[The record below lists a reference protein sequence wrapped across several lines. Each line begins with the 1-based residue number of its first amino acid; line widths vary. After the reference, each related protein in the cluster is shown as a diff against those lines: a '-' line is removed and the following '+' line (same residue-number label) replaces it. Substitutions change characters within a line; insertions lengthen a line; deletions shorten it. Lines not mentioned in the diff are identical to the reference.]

1 MLVPDLLCEVQGYIN
16 RSNLPTG
23 LGARRVSWEHV
34 ENMELRCALV
44 IRAPV
49 CSVLCVSEHRAL
61 CLRAPCSVSQS
72 TVLCVSEHRA
82 LCHRALCSGS
92 QSTVLWFS
100 DYQYHALCLRDYSLF
115 IACLLKGSQEQ
126 YFSFR
131 HSYSRHFSRRLK
143 KL

>member
-1 MLVPDLLCEVQGYIN
+1 MGSCVMCHQGYIN

-49 CSVLCVSEHRAL
+49 CSVLCVSEHRSL

-72 TVLCVSEHRA
+72 TVLCVSEHCA
-82 LCHRALCSGS
+82 LCLRALCSVS
-92 QSTVLWFS
+92 QSTVLS
-100 DYQYHALCLRDYSLF
+100 VSEHCAQCLSDYSLF
-115 IACLLKGSQEQ
+115 I
-126 YFSFR
+126 
-131 HSYSRHFSRRLK
+131 
-143 KL
+143 